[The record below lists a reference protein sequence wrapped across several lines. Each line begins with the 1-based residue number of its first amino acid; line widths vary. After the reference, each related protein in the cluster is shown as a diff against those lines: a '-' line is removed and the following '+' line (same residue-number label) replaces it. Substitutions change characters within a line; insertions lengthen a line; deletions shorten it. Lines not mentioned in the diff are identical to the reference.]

1 MGFGAAICDIH
12 AVQLPM
18 DRGSFRA
25 SNFVLYLHNPHST
38 PSTALHMRTPILPLA
53 ALLFIAT
60 SGTAQIDAGDAPQG
74 TSAYYPGIDIQLA
87 TQFTSGTEQFDL
99 DCDSIPDIAAL
110 LVRGEPAIDAP
121 NSAWLNLLHPGIEL
135 CKDMAMNERP
145 QYYTAGQLLDCS
157 GAFTWQTDSF
167 NVLGDMGTFGA
178 IGPFVVDSM
187 YVAYRMGVAVG
198 WILVSFDL
206 TGGVV
211 PVWLQINEA
220 LQLCGP
226 NSVGSLASAPALQ
239 LLPNPGHGGP
249 IQLQS
254 AEPFQR
260 IEVLDLS
267 GKVLAQYSGSVRTIA
282 SPEVAG
288 TYLVRAWYADGRRA
302 IGRLVRY

>member
-1 MGFGAAICDIH
+1 
-12 AVQLPM
+12 
-18 DRGSFRA
+18 
-25 SNFVLYLHNPHST
+25 
-38 PSTALHMRTPILPLA
+38 MRTSILPLI

-60 SGTAQIDAGDAPQG
+60 SGTAQINAGDVPQG
-74 TSAYYPGIDIQLA
+74 TSTYFPGIDIQLV
-87 TQFTSGTEQFDL
+87 TQFTFGTEQFDL
-99 DCDSIPDIAAL
+99 DCDSIPDIAAS

-121 NSAWLNLLHPGIEL
+121 NIARLDLLHPGIEL
-135 CKDMAMNERP
+135 CKNMALNPRP
-145 QYYTAGQLLDCS
+145 QYYPSGQLLDCT
-157 GAFTWQTDSF
+157 GAFSWQSDSI

-187 YVAYRMGVAVG
+187 YVAYRIGATVG
-198 WILVSFDL
+198 WVLVSFDL

-254 AEPFQR
+254 AEPFER

-288 TYLVRAWYADGRRA
+288 TYLVRAWYTDGRRA
-302 IGRLVRY
+302 TERLVRY